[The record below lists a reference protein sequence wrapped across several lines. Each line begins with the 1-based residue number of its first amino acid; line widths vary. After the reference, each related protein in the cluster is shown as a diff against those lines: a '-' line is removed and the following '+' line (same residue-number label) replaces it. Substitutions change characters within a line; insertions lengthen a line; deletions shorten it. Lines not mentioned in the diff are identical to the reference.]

1 VQRFIARRLLDA
13 IFVVF
18 GVSFVA
24 FILVHLSG
32 DPVLL
37 MLPLDTSQQQIDEFR
52 HRMGFDRPLLVQ
64 YLRFLSGA
72 VQGDFGVSLRF
83 DQPALR
89 LVVERLPAT
98 AGLALVSL
106 ALAAGFGIPAG
117 VVAAVG
123 RGHGWDVIIRT
134 LALVG
139 QAVPIFWLGIML
151 ILLFGERLHLL
162 PTSGM
167 GTWRHIVLPAVS
179 LAAYSAASISRLQR
193 SAMLDVLGRE
203 YVTTARAKGLSALA
217 VITRHALRN
226 ALIPV
231 VTIIGLQMG
240 TLLGGAIITET
251 IFAWPGVGRLSLQ
264 AIQSRDYV
272 LVQASVFIVATTFVL
287 INLVVDILYAALDPR
302 IAYD

>member
-37 MLPLDTSQQQIDEFR
+37 MLPLDASQQQIDEFR
-52 HRMGFDRPLLVQ
+52 RRMGFDRPLLVQ

-106 ALAAGFGIPAG
+106 VLAAGFGIPAG

-162 PTSGM
+162 PTSGT
-167 GTWRHIVLPAVS
+167 GTWRHILLPAVS

-203 YVTTARAKGLSALA
+203 YVTTARAKGLSALT
-217 VITRHALRN
+217 VIIRHALRN